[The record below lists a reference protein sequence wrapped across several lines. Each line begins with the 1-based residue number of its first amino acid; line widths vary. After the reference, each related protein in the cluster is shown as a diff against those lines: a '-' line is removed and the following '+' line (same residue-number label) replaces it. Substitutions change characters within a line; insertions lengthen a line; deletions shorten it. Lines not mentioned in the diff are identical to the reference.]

1 MVLSGIIASQNFI
14 IVKTEDYFIL
24 IFCGI
29 IGGIGGLCISGAS
42 KILESSVFAPL
53 QYIQLV
59 AGFIFGYLFFKDLP
73 DTFEIL
79 GSLIIVFS
87 GLFIIYRES
96 KLGLRPFT
104 NKKSRIRDLFHRGH

>member
-1 MVLSGIIASQNFI
+1 MAS
-14 IVKTEDYFIL
+14 
-24 IFCGI
+24 
-29 IGGIGGLCISGAS
+29 
-42 KILESSVFAPL
+42 
-53 QYIQLV
+53 
-59 AGFIFGYLFFKDLP
+59 

-104 NKKSRIRDLFHRGH
+104 NKHSRIRDLFHRGH